1 VVGGSN
7 TTGWPDAPAGKRR
20 QLARIGPALLV
31 IALVGFQL
39 WAMAG
44 YRDDW
49 PFAANAMFAFPRVN
63 SEPVYELSVV
73 VEVEGAWRPL
83 DPRTDLGLA
92 HPEYF
97 RRVFFSR
104 YYGSTNGRF
113 PQRTFSSDDRTRFE
127 ARLTEFCRAIER
139 SLADNGES
147 ATALRLE
154 LVEHHRRDGTWF
166 AARREV
172 VGRCDPI
179 ESPFRSEQP

>member
-1 VVGGSN
+1 V
-7 TTGWPDAPAGKRR
+7 
-20 QLARIGPALLV
+20 LLV
-31 IALVGFQL
+31 MGLIGFQL

-49 PFAANAMFAFPRVN
+49 PFAANAMFAFPRAT
-63 SEPVYELSVV
+63 SEPVYELTVV
-73 VEVEGAWRPL
+73 VKVEGAWRAL
-83 DPRTDLGLA
+83 DPQSDLGLA

-113 PQRTFSSDDRTRFE
+113 PQRTFSSDDRARFE
-127 ARLTEFCRAIER
+127 ARLTEFCRAVDR
-139 SLADNGES
+139 SLGDRGE
-147 ATALRLE
+147 TVNALRLD
-154 LVEHHRRDGTWF
+154 LVERHRRDGTWV
-166 AARREV
+166 AAGREV